1 MITGGIDVGAET
13 VKAAICADKELIG
26 WGIVKT
32 GLDRKGSANKA
43 LKLAERA
50 GGLSAKSV
58 QYLVATGSG
67 RKTIDIAD
75 THISDIIATANL

>member
-13 VKAAICADKELIG
+13 VKAAICADNELVG

-32 GLDRKGSANKA
+32 GLDRKGSADKA

-50 GGLSAKSV
+50 TTGACRAAASTVGRDRSFEIVGSFPYAKV
-58 QYLVATGSG
+58 
-67 RKTIDIAD
+67 
-75 THISDIIATANL
+75 